1 LRALSSTGFDPS
13 LEGASFFTATLFRAS
28 SFTGSFAS
36 VLTIGASRGALSL
49 VATATTLELRH
60 NIADYNADGGVDGAD
75 LEWFLVEWE
84 AGEMTTDVNGDG
96 GVDGLDIESF
106 LTLWTQGGR

>member
-1 LRALSSTGFDPS
+1 LEGSYFFTGTLFR
-13 LEGASFFTATLFRAS
+13 GASFA
-28 SFTGSFAS
+28 GSFAS
-36 VLTIGASRGALSL
+36 VTTLAASRGALSL
-49 VATATTLELRH
+49 VATGRTLELRH

-75 LEWFLVEWE
+75 LELFLIEWE